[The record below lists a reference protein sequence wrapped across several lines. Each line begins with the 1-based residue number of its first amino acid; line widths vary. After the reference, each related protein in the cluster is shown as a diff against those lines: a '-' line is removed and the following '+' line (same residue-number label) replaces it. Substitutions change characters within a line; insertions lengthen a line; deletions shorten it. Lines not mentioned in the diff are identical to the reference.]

1 MKSIQTKYLGPTT
14 FRGSRIKAYAEGG
27 AAITVSYDYENNEI
41 AHDRAARALAE
52 KMDWSGTYVRGGA
65 ADGRGNVYVNVG
77 DVDPNVLNVLGY
89 SFAFQ
94 VKGAAR

>member
-77 DVDPNVLNVLGY
+77 NNVGPNVRGG